1 MKENK
6 FGHEIHS
13 ATAPDAGVRIGS
25 KTRKTPIPHAIQF
38 QLCRHH
44 PDIKKVDKIDGN
56 GGNLFINLKSN
67 GNKTLVFLNSPNWER
82 GNKFESKPF

>member
-1 MKENK
+1 MALQKSKYYYYYVLLCPILMKENK

-44 PDIKKVDKIDGN
+44 PDIKK
-56 GGNLFINLKSN
+56 LTKS
-67 GNKTLVFLNSPNWER
+67 KAMVETYSLT
-82 GNKFESKPF
+82 

>member
-25 KTRKTPIPHAIQF
+25 KRVKRRYLAQYDSKYVAAATRT
-38 QLCRHH
+38 
-44 PDIKKVDKIDGN
+44 
-56 GGNLFINLKSN
+56 
-67 GNKTLVFLNSPNWER
+67 
-82 GNKFESKPF
+82 FESWQKSKAMGET

>member
-25 KTRKTPIPHAIQF
+25 KRVKRRYLAQY
-38 QLCRHH
+38 
-44 PDIKKVDKIDGN
+44 DSKYAAAA
-56 GGNLFINLKSN
+56 
-67 GNKTLVFLNSPNWER
+67 TLT
-82 GNKFESKPF
+82 FES